1 MSLRKALLVRGVV
14 AIAAAVIVSGACWI
28 APPYLGQSDSPR
40 LVQLVVALEEA
51 GTDTSGLQM
60 NRLVLEPAFR
70 FENGTISYGGG
81 SLSRE
86 DFIRHRSEADSL
98 NGRFHAE
105 HLKEIEI
112 GCVDP
117 YTSKGWGTFMLGGI
131 GMFDLKIQ
139 VEPLK
144 HWSTNV
150 TLNVG
155 DESLDLGQSS
165 FVKADTLTAGI
176 TVDLVGTRYG
186 SQLSGRYIKGGGTGQ
201 WVFEGTKWVC
211 SWEKMAEAL
220 GDSEEATITFTVNV
234 DIHAPY
240 VMTLN
245 GRSTT
250 GTTHHSK
257 ALVMGTI
264 EFSHIE
270 GEVWIEYDFP
280 IYQVLLVPRPPEK

>member
-1 MSLRKALLVRGVV
+1 MSLRKVLLVRGVV
-14 AIAAAVIVSGACWI
+14 AIAAAVVVSGTCWI
-28 APPYLGQSDSPR
+28 APPYLGEIDSPR
-40 LVQLVVALEEA
+40 LVHLVLALEEA

-86 DFIRHRSEADSL
+86 DFMRHWTEADSL

-105 HLKEIEI
+105 HLKEIKI

-117 YTSKGWGTFMLGGI
+117 YTKKGWGTFMFEGT
-131 GMFDLKIQ
+131 GMFDLKVQ
-139 VEPLK
+139 VETLK

-165 FVKADTLTAGI
+165 FVKADTVTAGI
-176 TVDLVGTRYG
+176 TVDLMGTRYE
-186 SQLSGRYIKGGGTGQ
+186 SLLSGGYTKGGGTGQ
-201 WVFEGTKWVC
+201 WVSEGTRWVC
-211 SWEKMAEAL
+211 SWEKIAEAL
-220 GDSEEATITFTVNV
+220 GDSEEATIAFTSNI

-240 VMTLN
+240 VITFN

-250 GTTHHSK
+250 GTTQHSK
-257 ALVMGTI
+257 SLVMGTI
-264 EFSHIE
+264 KLSHIE